1 MPYHEQHGADDPR
14 LDDAREFLARMER
27 HFGQARPGE
36 DVGGYGPVSGTD
48 VTGSVTCLVDTDGD
62 LVDLWLDPGW
72 WRAVGPAGVGAAL
85 LAALDFARSKLG
97 VARAVAER
105 YGHEL
110 PAPAAPPSAQHLIPP
125 PTAPLPDPD
134 SPRYLEAISEKIDRG
149 FAILDATQRL
159 SRQAAEP
166 DRQLVAGPYGIVRV
180 GVAGG
185 AVVSAEVDGYD
196 LGPADGDRIAADA
209 LAALREAARLTIAVR
224 R

>member
-72 WRAVGPAGVGAAL
+72 WRAVGPTGVGVAL

-110 PAPAAPPSAQHLIPP
+110 PAPPRPQRLLPS
-125 PTAPLPDPD
+125 PTGPLPDPD
-134 SPRYLEAISEKIDRG
+134 SPRYVEAIQAKADRG
-149 FAILDATQRL
+149 FEILAAADRL
-159 SRQAAEP
+159 SRQAAEL
-166 DRQLVAGPYGIVRV
+166 DHRVVVGPYGLVRLTL
-180 GVAGG
+180 AGG
-185 AVVSAEVDGYD
+185 GVLAAEVDGYD

-209 LAALREAARLTIAVR
+209 VAALREAAQLTTAAR